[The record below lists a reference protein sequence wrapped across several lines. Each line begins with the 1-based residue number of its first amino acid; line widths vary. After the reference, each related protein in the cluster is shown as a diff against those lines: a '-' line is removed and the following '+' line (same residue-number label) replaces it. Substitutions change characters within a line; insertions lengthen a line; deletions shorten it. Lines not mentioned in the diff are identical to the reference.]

1 MSGKTEIVHL
11 SFSMLTTNLSGYPRR
26 PDLNSIRKYVATG
39 GEDPFTA
46 ATKKAVRAQIDAGV
60 DIITDGQVRDILNVI
75 ASNVPG
81 MEAEGR
87 PRIENKLGAPRR
99 PAAAQDFVIA
109 AELYGDARRVKAVLP
124 GPFSFAESCQINP
137 KSRYGSKFDVELLFD
152 IASVLR
158 YEIEALRERKARLIQ
173 IVEPVESVHDFEIFT
188 DLLSLMFKKVSMPIC
203 HMEGN
208 VRSAFP
214 MLLDSKAAVISF
226 DLVEFPE
233 NRSALEFEELIIAH
247 EKKTCVGCV
256 NSSPKP
262 QETLELIEKRIIPFV
277 ETFGYDRVWISPN
290 GTLAN
295 LSFKEAFHKL
305 QQLKITKERI
315 GAKKR

>member
-26 PDLNSIRKYVATG
+26 PDLNSIRKYLAAG
-39 GEDPFTA
+39 GENPFTA

-60 DIITDGQVRDILNVI
+60 DVITDGQVRDVLNVI

-87 PRIENKLGAPRR
+87 PRIENKLSAPRQ
-99 PAAAQDFVIA
+99 PAVAQDFVIA
-109 AELYGDARRVKAVLP
+109 AELCGDARRVKTALP
-124 GPFSFAESCQINP
+124 GPFSFAESCQIDP
-137 KSRYGSKFDVELLFD
+137 KSRYGSEFDVELLFD

-173 IVEPVESVHDFEIFT
+173 IAEPVESVHDLEIFT
-188 DLLSLMFKKVSMPIC
+188 DLLSLMFKKVATPIC
-203 HMEGN
+203 HLEGN
-208 VRSAFP
+208 VCSAFP
-214 MLLDSKAAVISF
+214 VLLDSKAAVISF
-226 DLVEFPE
+226 DIVEFPE
-233 NRSALEFEELIIAH
+233 NRSVLDFEELATAH
-247 EKKTCVGCV
+247 EKITCVGCV
-256 NSSPKP
+256 NSSPKL

-290 GTLAN
+290 ATLAN

-305 QQLKITKERI
+305 RQLKITKERI
-315 GAKKR
+315 AVKKG